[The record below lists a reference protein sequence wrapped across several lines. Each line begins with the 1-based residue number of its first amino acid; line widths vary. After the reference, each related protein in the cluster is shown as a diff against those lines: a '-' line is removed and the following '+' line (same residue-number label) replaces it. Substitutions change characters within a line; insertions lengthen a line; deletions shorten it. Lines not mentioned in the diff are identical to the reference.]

1 MTVEFGTIVILDCVA
16 CSCVGTV
23 EIFMDRTAAED
34 AMGRRPDVV
43 GDDLQSW
50 GDVSPTE
57 LARLFDAAG
66 DREGAALVEEV
77 RARRPDHESFVSIY
91 WRALRD

>member
-1 MTVEFGTIVILDCVA
+1 MAADFGTIVILDCVA
-16 CSCVGTV
+16 CSPIGTV
-23 EIFMDRTAAED
+23 EVFMVRTAAEA

-43 GDDLQSW
+43 RDDLQSW

-57 LARLFDAAG
+57 VARLFDAAG

-77 RARRPDHESFVSIY
+77 RARRPEHETFVSIY